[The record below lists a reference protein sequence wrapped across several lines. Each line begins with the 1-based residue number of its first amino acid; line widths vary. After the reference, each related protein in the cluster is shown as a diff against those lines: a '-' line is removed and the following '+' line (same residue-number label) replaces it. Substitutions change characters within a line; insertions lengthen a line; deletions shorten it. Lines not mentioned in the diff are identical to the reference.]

1 MLLYTAVQGEIH
13 SFPFTD
19 TWSARLVPE
28 DTMAFN
34 SDMSHDAQQF
44 PELWGN
50 SRFTQRQDA
59 LEEER
64 TGDFH
69 ERQLHEVPQENLEPN
84 RNLQNE
90 HDSGNNIGDEALD
103 NGEVD
108 QLSDKSADD
117 DQHMLEVA
125 AVSEAIKPG
134 PPTWLSSAI
143 TMRERTERALEAAEN
158 ELDAAEKWCP
168 VCSASGSQSCMCGM
182 PMQAGDNT
190 TMPFPNQ
197 SAYTHWL
204 SMQGAMHAPQQHRAV
219 ELVDVKDA
227 DFGVPHPPIR
237 SARTELNLSPAPH
250 DREGEKFLDLRHSVG
265 GPTYADDYA
274 VGVVQQVP
282 PFICGRLYVMS
293 EHRAHESST

>member
-1 MLLYTAVQGEIH
+1 MLTLLLYIAVQGEIH
-13 SFPFTD
+13 SFPFTH
-19 TWSARLVPE
+19 TWPARVVTE

-34 SDMSHDAQQF
+34 SDMPHDVQQF
-44 PELWGN
+44 PEIWGN

-59 LEEER
+59 LEDER

-84 RNLQNE
+84 PNLQNE
-90 HDSGNNIGDEALD
+90 HDSGNNIRDEAV
-103 NGEVD
+103 NTGEVD
-108 QLSDKSADD
+108 QLSDKSEDD
-117 DQHMLEVA
+117 EEDDILEAA
-125 AVSEAIKPG
+125 AVKEAIKTCTG
-134 PPTWLSSAI
+134 APTWLSSAI
-143 TMRERTERALEAAEN
+143 ILRERTERALDAEDN

-168 VCSASGSQSCMCGM
+168 VCSATGSQSCMCGM

-204 SMQGAMHAPQQHRAV
+204 SMQGAMHAPQQHRVV

-237 SARTELNLSPAPH
+237 NARTELNLSAAPQ
-250 DREGEKFLDLRHSVG
+250 DGEGEKFLDLGHPVG
-265 GPTYADDYA
+265 GPTYPDDYA
-274 VGVVQQVP
+274 VRVVEQVP
-282 PFICGRLYVMS
+282 PFVCGRL
-293 EHRAHESST
+293 